1 MKAKELIEIL
11 KQNPE
16 AEVVH
21 YEYTGSC
28 TPLLGITEV
37 ELVLSGDRTAMAP
50 YEDESK
56 YLDDDFNA
64 VEDIFILKNT

>member
-16 AEVVH
+16 AEIVH
-21 YEYTGSC
+21 YEYTGGG
-28 TPLLGITEV
+28 TPLLGITDV
-37 ELVLSGDRTAMAP
+37 ELVLSGYRTESE

-56 YLDDDFNA
+56 YLDDEFRV
-64 VEDIFILKNT
+64 VEDIIILKS